1 MHPKNKVIS
10 INGAAFI
17 LSDNKSTA
25 EARAR
30 RHFGK
35 GVTIGSVSKMGTL
48 YRIRVRKRKRKKRR

>member
-1 MHPKNKVIS
+1 MQPKNKVIV
-10 INGAAFI
+10 INGMAYI

-35 GVTIGSVSKMGTL
+35 GVTIGKASKLGTL
-48 YRIRVRKRKRKKRR
+48 YRISVHKRKKRG